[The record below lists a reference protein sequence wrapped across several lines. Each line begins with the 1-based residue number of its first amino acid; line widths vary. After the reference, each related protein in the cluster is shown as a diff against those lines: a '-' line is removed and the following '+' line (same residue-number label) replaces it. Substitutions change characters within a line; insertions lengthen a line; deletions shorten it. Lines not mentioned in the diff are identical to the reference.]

1 MSSIPDPFGFE
12 TPAPSF
18 SPRPITIIARP
29 GQEIRILVA
38 DDAGNLPEALMDRPP
53 ASPSRSPDASPS
65 RRPDASPSRRPDRFG

>member
-18 SPRPITIIARP
+18 SPAPLTIIARP

-38 DDAGNLPEALMDRPP
+38 DEAGNLPDGLRGRGAMG
-53 ASPSRSPDASPS
+53 PDASPS
-65 RRPDASPSRRPDRFG
+65 RKPDASPSRKPDRFL